1 MITDSQCI
9 CNHCERGIHRLSK
22 RSWHRQH
29 TGYRVRALCSSDL
42 VRWFLDRR
50 QNGPCRF
57 GARLRPAEC
66 AGRGTESWQRGLRGT
81 RAREAHLRIGTICSI
96 VVQFHS
102 SSFSAMCRC
111 SQKAG
116 SLGLVTRNLRAAR
129 SFNHPDS
136 KGAYESN
143 LASCLEVR
151 VVR

>member
-9 CNHCERGIHRLSK
+9 CKHCERGIHRLSK

-66 AGRGTESWQRGLRGT
+66 AGRGTDSWQRGLRGT
-81 RAREAHLRIGTICSI
+81 RARETHLRIGTICSI

-111 SQKAG
+111 SQKQEAWDW
-116 SLGLVTRNLRAAR
+116 SQEICEQPVR
-129 SFNHPDS
+129 SIIRIPKALTKVIS
-136 KGAYESN
+136 PAVWK
-143 LASCLEVR
+143 
-151 VVR
+151 